1 MTDFRPSI
9 EDANEARSQIE
20 EGISRVRDFLPK
32 DKDVKVGLGWTE
44 REFTKEKM
52 KGASGMAYSGTYIEI
67 DFNSNVEGWKD
78 AILGTAVHET
88 THSFFYEKI
97 GFNHEHNQLPIWRYI
112 IDEALTQNITEK
124 IAPEASEPWR
134 KEHSKEKIAEYW
146 EKIKEEELD
155 RNYQFPD
162 PLYINKNEG
171 GYPNWLG
178 YSMSYLIGKELLEEH
193 RPKDF
198 PQLEKEDV
206 ITAGN
211 QIFNKD

>member
-20 EGISRVRDFLPK
+20 EGISRARDFLPK

-44 REFTKEKM
+44 REFTKQKM

-97 GFNHEHNQLPIWRYI
+97 GFNHEHDQLPIWRYI

-124 IAPEASEPWR
+124 IA
-134 KEHSKEKIAEYW
+134 EYW
-146 EKIKEEELD
+146 EKIKKEELG
-155 RNYQFPD
+155 RNYEFPD

-178 YSMSYLIGKELLEEH
+178 YSMSYLIGKELLKEY
-193 RPKDF
+193 RPEDF
-198 PQLEKEDV
+198 PELEKEDV
-206 ITAGN
+206 IEAGN
-211 QIFNKD
+211 KLFGDEEN